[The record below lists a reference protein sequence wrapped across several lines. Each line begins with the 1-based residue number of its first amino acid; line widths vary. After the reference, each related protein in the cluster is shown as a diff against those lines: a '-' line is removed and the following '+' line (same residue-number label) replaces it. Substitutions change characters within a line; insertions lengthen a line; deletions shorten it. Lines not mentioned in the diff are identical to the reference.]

1 MINSCRHCRHEQ
13 STERRSGAQGNEVS
27 SAVTRPAQ
35 ARADDLRRRCRAT
48 LDGVEGKCR
57 ARCSGTAFT
66 QRLPTAV
73 RHAIIG
79 QLSAHTTNA
88 GSANHLT
95 QVCPGSARDSRRP
108 RVWNPRQLR
117 GGLRHAA
124 GAGRSD
130 RGADDRR
137 VRRPEAPVA
146 APPVAAPRRGWT
158 VFFGTAATTA
168 SSFLVWLL
176 VGSCLA
182 SPWPIFRFSP
192 H

>member
-1 MINSCRHCRHEQ
+1 MLINSCRHCRHEQ

-79 QLSAHTTNA
+79 QLSAHTTDA

-95 QVCPGSARDSRRP
+95 QECPGSARCLVAEHRWDP
-108 RVWNPRQLR
+108 RVRVEAEFGWRLQVLRTAAKRRGQQTASTAPKPDFRPGAAVKPRSR
-117 GGLRHAA
+117 AA
-124 GAGRSD
+124 
-130 RGADDRR
+130 
-137 VRRPEAPVA
+137 VRR
-146 APPVAAPRRGWT
+146 RRR
-158 VFFGTAATTA
+158 A
-168 SSFLVWLL
+168 
-176 VGSCLA
+176 
-182 SPWPIFRFSP
+182 
-192 H
+192 